1 MCEGLAACARKR
13 PDREADMPI
22 FLDRHDLS
30 GMTAEDIAEAHRHD
44 LAVQDRYGVR
54 FLTYWFDG
62 VHGKGFCL
70 IDAPDAETADRVHA
84 EAHGGRADH
93 VIQVDMAAV
102 YAFLGRIADPEAPG
116 GGAARPQDFDSA
128 YRAIMFTD
136 IVGSTEMTARLG
148 EVRALELVRAHDS
161 LVRAALASTGGREVK
176 HLGDGIMAAFADP
189 AAALDGARRI
199 QRSLVDFNAESGDP
213 VHVRIGLHAG
223 EPVVEGAD
231 LFGTAVQMA
240 ARLCDAAEAG
250 SILVSRELCVDAGLT
265 GIDATPLG
273 AIALKGFAEPVPVFS
288 IAWQ

>member
-1 MCEGLAACARKR
+1 
-13 PDREADMPI
+13 MPI

-30 GMTAEDIAEAHRHD
+30 GMSAEDIAEAHRHD
-44 LAVQDRYGVR
+44 LTAQDRYGVR
-54 FLTYWFDG
+54 FLTYWFDS
-62 VHGKGFCL
+62 VHGTGFCL

-148 EVRALELVRAHDS
+148 ETRALELVRAHDS
-161 LVRAALASTGGREVK
+161 IVRAALARSGGREVK

-189 AAALDGARRI
+189 AAALEGARRI
-199 QRSLVDFNAESGDP
+199 QRALVDFNAGSDDR

-250 SILVSRELCVDAGLT
+250 AILVSRELCDGAGAA
-265 GIDATPLG
+265 GDATPLG
-273 AIALKGFAEPVPVFS
+273 PIALKGFAEPVPVFKV
-288 IAWQ
+288 AWQ